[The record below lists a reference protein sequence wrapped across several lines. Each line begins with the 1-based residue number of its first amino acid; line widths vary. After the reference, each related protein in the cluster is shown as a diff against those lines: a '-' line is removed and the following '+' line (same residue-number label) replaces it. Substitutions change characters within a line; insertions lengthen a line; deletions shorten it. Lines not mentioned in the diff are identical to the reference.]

1 MERRARLKARLRQDS
16 SAELMSRCR
25 LVCGGAGVSAGRAGQ
40 TGLAGH
46 PSGSGWA
53 DRAGRAPRSPSP
65 ATSGPTKHV
74 ELRPR
79 GEGRAAWVS
88 RLTVSRGRGSEG
100 APWPKPR
107 AEGRAGRLREAGCRR
122 ASLSHAHL
130 ASPPSPAGRSGSSPR
145 RSPGSRAS
153 AATSRP
159 RRSAPPADLARAGGA
174 REGWAEPWLRRP
186 CPSHAPEAGEL
197 ESGDRACC
205 PPPHPPGR
213 DPGLASAEGPWVPRC
228 SMAPGLL
235 EPSKPSLA
243 PAQPQPSPWHLR
255 TESTGSPAAPRSPS
269 TGPGTPEWG
278 CPRTGKLSEAS
289 APRAPSPV
297 ALHSCHAP

>member
-1 MERRARLKARLRQDS
+1 MLGPRAGRAGSLAQALCGPGRQVTRTHLGLFWMERRARLKARLRQDS

-159 RRSAPPADLARAGGA
+159 RRSAPPADLARAGGHVRA
-174 REGWAEPWLRRP
+174 GLSRGCGDPVPLTPRRQE
-186 CPSHAPEAGEL
+186 SSSLGTERAAPHHTRQAGT
-197 ESGDRACC
+197 RAS
-205 PPPHPPGR
+205 PR
-213 DPGLASAEGPWVPRC
+213 QRGP
-228 SMAPGLL
+228 
-235 EPSKPSLA
+235 
-243 PAQPQPSPWHLR
+243 
-255 TESTGSPAAPRSPS
+255 GSPGAAWRQACWNLPNHP
-269 TGPGTPEWG
+269 
-278 CPRTGKLSEAS
+278 
-289 APRAPSPV
+289 
-297 ALHSCHAP
+297 